1 MNRLAPISRRRF
13 LGTTAAALAA
23 SGPTATV
30 FADAHGDTLRVRTP
44 NDIVNVDPGFW
55 QNTADL
61 WTMDATLPKLINF
74 KPGDKW
80 EWELYCAESIEAV
93 DAKTINFKV
102 RPGFQWSDGYGE
114 LSAEDVQFSF
124 ERYLDT
130 ELAAPN
136 GGNWALLS
144 HVDVHDRY
152 SGTIVFREPFSAVW
166 WFVLPYA
173 TGSIVCKKAVEDAGG
188 TYSLDPPAQ
197 GGPYKMVEHV
207 PSQLI
212 VLEAHSGWN
221 GPKPDFKRVEF
232 YPITDSKAA
241 ENAIQAGQL
250 DVVRVSLSIV
260 PHLLENM
267 PEGLKMKLKSSPDN
281 VWLGM
286 NMAHPK
292 LSDLRV
298 RQAILKAIDVEAIL
312 EGAYFGVAERA
323 HGPAGKGLLGYI
335 DEPPPPRDVEGAR
348 ALLAEAGV
356 GSLDLVLDTLADT
369 DFVTAGQIVQANLA
383 EIGINLEI
391 ATTRAEP
398 TGRCPT
404 SRARRGWKSSST
416 AGSRRRTSTGPPSGC
431 SRSRPASGTGSGT
444 TARSSNAALRV
455 DGGDRQREAPS
466 APGGPAEGDGL
477 ERRLPLDH
485 PAAPAHRV
493 ARPRRSR
500 HEAERR
506 PASRTLQEGLNTS
519 ATPAAPRGLPETGQP
534 RPQMRQPDSRPSE
547 VGGGISGKRIE

>member
-1 MNRLAPISRRRF
+1 MNRLTPISRRRF
-13 LGTTAAALAA
+13 LGTSAAALAA
-23 SGPTATV
+23 SGTSPFV
-30 FADAHGDTLRVRTP
+30 LADAHGDTLRVRTP
-44 NDIVNVDPGFW
+44 TDIVNLDPGFW

-61 WTMDATLPKLINF
+61 WSMDAVLPKLINF

-102 RPGFQWSDGYGE
+102 RPGFEWSDGYGE
-114 LSAEDVQFSF
+114 LTAEDVKFSF

-130 ELAAPN
+130 DLNPPN

-144 HVDVHDRY
+144 HVDMHDRY

-173 TGSIVCKKAVEDAGG
+173 TGSIVCKKAVEEAGG
-188 TYSLDPPAQ
+188 TYSLEPPAQ

-212 VLEAHSGWN
+212 VLEAHDGWK
-221 GPKPDFKRVEF
+221 GPQPEFKRIEF

-250 DVVRVSLSIV
+250 DVARVSLSIV
-260 PHLLENM
+260 PHLMENM
-267 PEGLKMKLKSSPDN
+267 PEGLVMKLKSSPDN

-292 LSDLRV
+292 LEDLRV

-356 GSLDLVLDTLADT
+356 DGLDLVLDTLADT

-391 ATTRAEP
+391 ATHE
-398 TGRCPT
+398 G
-404 SRARRGWKSSST
+404 
-416 AGSRRRTSTGPPSGC
+416 
-431 SRSRPASGTGSGT
+431 GTYWSLPDTKGK
-444 TARSSNAALRV
+444 
-455 DGGDRQREAPS
+455 E
-466 APGGPAEGDGL
+466 GL
-477 ERRLPLDH
+477 EIQFHRWL
-485 PAAPAHRV
+485 AP
-493 ARPRRSR
+493 PD
-500 HEAERR
+500 
-506 PASRTLQEGLNTS
+506 LNWT
-519 ATPAAPRGLPETGQP
+519 TQWLLPEQAGIWNWQWYDSKKFEELHFASMAETDNAKRHQLLVDMQKEMDSSGAYLWITQPP
-534 RPQMRQPDSRPSE
+534 RPIVWRDHVVPAMKPNGDPRLE
-547 VGGGISGKRIE
+547 LFKKA